1 MPLARP
7 MVPPSE
13 IASFA
18 SIVGVIPAH
27 AAALADEPSE
37 DDNCRKVKRFQSLE
51 SSAAGDAEVIWS
63 PLSHRLLHQSQ
74 TSELAEFASLSAV
87 VVKTDAS
94 TNVGDVAGRAAAVS
108 SSSGADSLPIPVSST
123 GASSSRKWMFVAA
136 AAIGTAIGIYWWRR

>member
-1 MPLARP
+1 VSFFLSAQPWLGLLSLARS
-7 MVPPSE
+7 VY
-13 IASFA
+13 SFT
-18 SIVGVIPAH
+18 IVGPGVPV
-27 AAALADEPSE
+27 AALSFMANLPPRALFLSGH
-37 DDNCRKVKRFQSLE
+37 V
-51 SSAAGDAEVIWS
+51 
-63 PLSHRLLHQSQ
+63 SHRLLHQSQ

-123 GASSSRKWMFVAA
+123 GASSSRKWMFVAT